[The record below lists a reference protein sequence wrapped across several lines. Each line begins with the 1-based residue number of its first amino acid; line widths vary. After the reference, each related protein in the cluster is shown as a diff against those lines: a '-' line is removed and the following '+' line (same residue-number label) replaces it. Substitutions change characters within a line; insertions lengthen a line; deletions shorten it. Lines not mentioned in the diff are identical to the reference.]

1 MMLKQIEQIVA
12 PNFSDTLTV
21 RSNQELATG
30 PSEIAFHEWTINS
43 ARLAAIKEV
52 STNIA
57 GEIPAYEQYVTAKNA
72 ERGLDSELYV
82 LRNLSHTPSAFNYQ
96 AKLNDALAKHEISLS
111 VAA

>member
-1 MMLKQIEQIVA
+1 MLKQIQQIVA

-57 GEIPAYEQYVTAKNA
+57 GEIPAYEQYVDAKNA
-72 ERGLDSELYV
+72 EHGLNERYV
-82 LRNLSHTPSAFNYQ
+82 LGNLTQTPSAFNYYD
-96 AKLNDALAKHEISLS
+96 KLQEALEKRGAEISL
-111 VAA
+111 AA